1 MNHLSGMDAS
11 FLHLESSEMPM
22 HVASLEIF
30 ELPEGYEGDFF
41 AAAKEYTGSRL
52 HLAEVF
58 QRKLAL
64 MPFELANPVWVED
77 SDLDLDHHIRNV
89 VLPRP
94 GTWQQLERLVGR
106 LHSTLLD
113 RSRPLWE
120 MTIIE
125 GLQDGRIGVYTKVH
139 HAAVDGQGGV
149 AVTKALLSDTPNPG
163 PVKPPRARRQ
173 HDPAQL
179 GIAEL
184 ASAAVS
190 NAFQQYV
197 KLVKAVPTGAKALAN
212 ALLPVS
218 EADGK
223 RRLTSGKIQRA
234 PRTPL
239 NVALTNQRAYAAR
252 SLPLAEIKLMART
265 SGASL
270 NDIVLAICAGSL
282 KKYLADYDCKPA
294 EPLLAGV
301 PVSLR
306 EAGNTD
312 PNNQV
317 SVMMVS
323 LATDIEDP
331 LERLK
336 AINESSVAAK
346 KLTGTFKEALGLDFP
361 SLGVPWIM
369 SGLASMYGRSK
380 LADRLPPAANVAISN
395 VPGPQMPLY
404 FAGALLTGFY
414 PVSIPGH
421 GMALNMTVQSYNG
434 ALDVGLTACRRAMPD
449 VADLADYLVAE
460 HRMLF
465 ELIVGKP
472 AAEALVAG
480 PAMRGAIAAPI
491 AAPSATAIA
500 APSTARSAKPVK
512 PVKTAQVVEAAKR
525 IKAGPKATK
534 EAVSPSNGA
543 ARKRTRKATAPA
555 SVSRAA

>member
-41 AAAKEYTGSRL
+41 AAAKDYTGSRL

-64 MPFELANPVWVED
+64 MPFELANPVWIED
-77 SDLDLDHHIRNV
+77 FDVDLDHHIRNV

-163 PVKPPRARRQ
+163 PVKPPRGRRQ

-179 GIAEL
+179 GMAEL
-184 ASAAVS
+184 ASAAIG

-212 ALLPVS
+212 VLLPVS

-252 SLPLAEIKLMART
+252 SLPLAEIKAMAKT

-282 KKYLADYDCKPA
+282 KKYLAEYDCKPV
-294 EPLLAGV
+294 EPLLAAV

-361 SLGVPWIM
+361 SLGVPWVM

-434 ALDVGLTACRRAMPD
+434 SLDIGLTACRRAMPD
-449 VADLADYLVAE
+449 VGDLADYLVAE

-465 ELIVGKP
+465 ELIMGKP

-480 PAMRGAIAAPI
+480 PAVRQAERQGVRQEVHAEAVLAAPK
-491 AAPSATAIA
+491 AAA
-500 APSTARSAKPVK
+500 AVK
-512 PVKTAQVVEAAKR
+512 GIKG
-525 IKAGPKATK
+525 IKAVPKAAGK
-534 EAVSPSNGA
+534 AASASNGA
-543 ARKRTRKATAPA
+543 ARKRTRKAAAPA